1 LIAFLPIVIFFFRE
15 KFEDIKKL
23 FIMNKKTIINSAIIV
38 LWIIAILL
46 TLSRTAFIGG
56 IVGLA
61 IMNIQRIKK
70 HKKLSLGIGITC
82 LAGLIGI
89 SILK

>member
-1 LIAFLPIVIFFFRE
+1 VIFFFRE